1 MTVNTDERNEWTE
14 MLFFCLANNHKRI
27 NTCIKML
34 FINIK
39 SETYSHF
46 SQYYSYTFKND
57 QWVTI
62 CTKKRNSFRIV
73 KLLSCSKP
81 QAEYRRPQV

>member
-1 MTVNTDERNEWTE
+1 MEKKGVNEWTA
-14 MLFFCLANNHKRI
+14 MFFVSKYKHKRT

-39 SETYSHF
+39 SETYSNF
-46 SQYYSYTFKND
+46 SQYYGYTFKND

-62 CTKKRNSFRIV
+62 CTKERNSF
-73 KLLSCSKP
+73 
-81 QAEYRRPQV
+81 